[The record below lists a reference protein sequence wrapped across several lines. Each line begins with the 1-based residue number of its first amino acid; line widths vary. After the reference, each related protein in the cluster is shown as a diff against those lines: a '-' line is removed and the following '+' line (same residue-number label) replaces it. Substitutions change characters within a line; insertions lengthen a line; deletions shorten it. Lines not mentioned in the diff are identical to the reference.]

1 MRTFGKRECPR
12 CGTEMTTFCPSV
24 ETFSSIGNDL
34 VGNRDALE
42 KKIATLEDVAVE
54 VVREYMDHR
63 MFPKCED
70 VFGICPHCGGK
81 LATRAAQQCLNCH
94 TSWHSR

>member
-1 MRTFGKRECPR
+1 
-12 CGTEMTTFCPSV
+12 MTTFCPSV

-70 VFGICPHCGGK
+70 VLVSALTVVGSSQLGP
-81 LATRAAQQCLNCH
+81 LSNV
-94 TSWHSR
+94 